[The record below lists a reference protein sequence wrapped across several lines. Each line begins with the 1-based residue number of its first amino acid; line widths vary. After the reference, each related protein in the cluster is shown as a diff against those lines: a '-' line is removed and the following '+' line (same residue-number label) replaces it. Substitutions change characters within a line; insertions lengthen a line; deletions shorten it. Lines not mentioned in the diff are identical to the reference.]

1 MTETNKNNIL
11 VIAGEVSG
19 DLIGASLIKEL
30 KKSDPNLMFYGIGGD
45 KMQAEGME
53 VSYHINQMAFLGFV
67 EVIKHLPFIKKA
79 QRKLAELVKI
89 KDIKNVILIDYPGF
103 NLSIAKKLKVL
114 GVKIIY
120 YVSPQLWAWGS
131 GRLKKVRELVD
142 KMLVVFPFEEKM
154 YKDNNVN
161 VEFVGH
167 PLVERINNHEFL
179 LYEDLCAKLQLD
191 KEKKILLIMP
201 GSRENEVIKIFP
213 ETIKAADKIA
223 SEFNMQI
230 VVSCSPN
237 LSEELFSRYIDV
249 VEFKLIKGFTYDL
262 MKHAKFGII
271 KSGTSTLEAGYFALP
286 MLIVYKTNYL
296 TYLVMK
302 KLINVDSI
310 GMVNILL
317 EEKIIPELIQN
328 RLTENSI
335 YQESKKILSRY
346 FIRFCG
352 IDFSSTNFLLIIIAL
367 ALLTALNG
375 SLILPVGSKLFMK
388 KLFPV
393 INLWSITTRSISRCI
408 HLC

>member
-1 MTETNKNNIL
+1 MTETNKKNIL

-30 KKSDPNLMFYGIGGD
+30 KKTDPDLLFYGVGGD
-45 KMQAEGME
+45 KMLAEGME
-53 VSYHINQMAFLGFV
+53 LSYHINQMAFLGFV
-67 EVIKHLPFIKKA
+67 EVMKHLPFIKKA
-79 QRKLAELVKI
+79 QRKLVELVKS
-89 KDIKNVILIDYPGF
+89 KNIKNVVLIDYPGF
-103 NLSIAKKLKVL
+103 NLSIAKKLKAL

-131 GRLKKVRELVD
+131 GRVRKVRELVD

-154 YKDNNVN
+154 YRNNDVN

-179 LYEDLCAKLQLD
+179 LYEDLCSKFQLD
-191 KEKKILLIMP
+191 NKKEILLIMP
-201 GSRENEVIKIFP
+201 GSRENEVKKIFP
-213 ETIKAADKIA
+213 ETIKAAGRIA

-230 VVSCSPN
+230 VVSCSSN
-237 LSEELFSRYIDV
+237 LSEELYTGYSDV
-249 VEFKLIKGFTYDL
+249 VDFKLIKGFTYDL

-302 KLINVDSI
+302 KLIKVDSI

-335 YQESKKILSRY
+335 CEESKKILSN
-346 FIRFCG
+346 
-352 IDFSSTNFLLIIIAL
+352 SSEYENIKVKLNEVKNKLAGEEASVSAAKSIYKII
-367 ALLTALNG
+367 NE
-375 SLILPVGSKLFMK
+375 S
-388 KLFPV
+388 
-393 INLWSITTRSISRCI
+393 
-408 HLC
+408 

>member
-1 MTETNKNNIL
+1 MTETNKKNIL

-30 KKSDPNLMFYGIGGD
+30 KKTDADLLFYGVGGD
-45 KMQAEGME
+45 KMLAEGME
-53 VSYHINQMAFLGFV
+53 LSYHINQMAFLGFV
-67 EVIKHLPFIKKA
+67 EVMKHLPFIKKA
-79 QRKLAELVKI
+79 QRKLVELVKS
-89 KDIKNVILIDYPGF
+89 KNIKNVVLIDYPGF
-103 NLSIAKKLKVL
+103 NLSIAKKLKAL
-114 GVKIIY
+114 DVKIIY

-131 GRLKKVRELVD
+131 GRVRKVRELVD

-154 YKDNNVN
+154 YRNNDVN

-179 LYEDLCAKLQLD
+179 LYEDLCSKFQLD
-191 KEKKILLIMP
+191 NKKEILLIMP
-201 GSRENEVIKIFP
+201 GSRENEVKKIFP
-213 ETIKAADKIA
+213 ETIKAAGRIA

-230 VVSCSPN
+230 VVSCSSN
-237 LSEELFSRYIDV
+237 LSEELYTGYSDV
-249 VEFKLIKGFTYDL
+249 VDFKLIKGFTYDL

-302 KLINVDSI
+302 KLIKVDSI

-335 YQESKKILSRY
+335 CEESKKNLSN
-346 FIRFCG
+346 
-352 IDFSSTNFLLIIIAL
+352 SSEYENIKIKLNEVKNKLAGEKASVSAAKSIYKII
-367 ALLTALNG
+367 NG
-375 SLILPVGSKLFMK
+375 S
-388 KLFPV
+388 
-393 INLWSITTRSISRCI
+393 
-408 HLC
+408 